1 MKKTSYILLA
11 VCALAASCTKTD
23 EPATA
28 PRKTEQVSIGAT
40 ITSGYTSAEGTR
52 VSLDA
57 STGKAAWQNGD
68 RIGIKVASDNT
79 AQTDVLSTED
89 CLTFCGT
96 IASPAYDSGDRIYA
110 AYPASAISAKSA
122 VFTVETEQDGA
133 LPSPM
138 MVATHEVTGGSS
150 AADISLKFRQA
161 GALLMLT
168 TDTKMDRIA
177 VSAIGSED
185 VAGTYT
191 FDFTNGTT
199 SCSGSKSIA
208 ITPAST
214 TVFIHM
220 PAVSFSKGLC
230 LTLTSGSQTMIQ
242 SYSSITALE
251 AGKAYS
257 LGSLVFKPATVTL
270 GDVSTSYTKNGT
282 VSKTNDIGGSE
293 MRFGECSFSGISNA
307 MVAQTGIEYNGTQAA
322 AERNGK
328 TFAPATLT
336 GLDWTSYKVR
346 AYVKTVDDQMFYSPE
361 KSAVV
366 TGIPYTAAPPKN
378 DKWVTSDNAN
388 NIHFRDSYVQ
398 LGMDGTST
406 GDPQITLTLNIPE
419 NIDITLDVSV
429 NVNANRVG
437 IWYNPTFTLSAG
449 GTTVFTQKS
458 NNDSKQYNVSKNAT
472 LTSSNGT
479 IQCKTGVRTRLGGQA
494 RVHSVSVKYR

>member
-1 MKKTSYILLA
+1 
-11 VCALAASCTKTD
+11 
-23 EPATA
+23 
-28 PRKTEQVSIGAT
+28 
-40 ITSGYTSAEGTR
+40 
-52 VSLDA
+52 
-57 STGKAAWQNGD
+57 
-68 RIGIKVASDNT
+68 
-79 AQTDVLSTED
+79 
-89 CLTFCGT
+89 
-96 IASPAYDSGDRIYA
+96 
-110 AYPASAISAKSA
+110 
-122 VFTVETEQDGA
+122 
-133 LPSPM
+133 M

-191 FDFTNGTT
+191 FDFANGTT

-346 AYVKTVDDQMFYSPE
+346 AYVKTVDGNTFYSPE

-378 DKWVTSDNAN
+378 DKWVTSDNGN

-458 NNDSKQYNVSKNAT
+458 DNDSKQYNVSKNAT

-479 IQCKTGVRTRLGGQA
+479 IQCKTGVRTRLGGQV